1 MLLQAVGYFEMHL
14 LISLFICFVFNCLG
28 LMDKEIKRE
37 KQVDKKYFKNQRPN
51 IVNLNIYNSIRLFSY
66 QS

>member
-1 MLLQAVGYFEMHL
+1 
-14 LISLFICFVFNCLG
+14 
-28 LMDKEIKRE
+28 MDKEIKRE
-37 KQVDKKYFKNQRPN
+37 KQVDKKYFKKQRPN